1 MSGRELLTLTG
12 PAAGEERDVDRRGGV
27 DRPMRRRDVTCKPNG
42 SRSMV
47 WVRLHLDTAPSVG
60 LGNSWGN

>member
-1 MSGRELLTLTG
+1 MSGRELLTVTG

-42 SRSMV
+42 SMV
-47 WVRLHLDTAPSVG
+47 WVRLQLDTAPSVG
-60 LGNSWGN
+60 LGNSSGN